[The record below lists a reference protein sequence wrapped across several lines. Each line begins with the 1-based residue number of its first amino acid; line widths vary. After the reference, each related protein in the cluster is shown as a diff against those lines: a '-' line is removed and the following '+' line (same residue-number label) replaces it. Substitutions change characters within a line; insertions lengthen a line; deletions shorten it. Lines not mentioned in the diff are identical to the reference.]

1 MKREAIYI
9 EQMMI
14 EKLAGIINEED
25 RKYLDALINDNPEIR
40 MQWEEMRQSF
50 DPREA
55 DDYKAGLDAE
65 GAWVHLKKEI
75 EEKKRS
81 RNAVSY
87 KLAIAASLLIP
98 LLMAAFF
105 FFRSRS
111 PVPESIAEA
120 PAPDKSIRLFV
131 EGSQEINLSEASGIT
146 DISNAKLNINSEGLS
161 YEAKEDASN
170 HTLNTLVVPETLTYK
185 LSLPDGTEVWI
196 NSASKIKFPFVFPK
210 DKREVWVEGEAYF
223 KVAKNSSQPFIVHTT
238 LTEIKVTGTEFNVNA
253 YDSLRIKTSL
263 VEGAVS
269 AKSAEGKEVHIKPG
283 YEATLRSGNEF
294 NIAPFDG
301 NNELAWMR
309 GIYFFQ
315 NASVKEI
322 ANVIR
327 RWYGNSMVFDNATV
341 SSSRFTGALFKD
353 RPLKEF
359 LDNLMLTSNINYQLS
374 DGKIRLSV
382 K

>member
-40 MQWEEMRQSF
+40 MQWEEMQESF
-50 DPREA
+50 DPGEA
-55 DDYKAGLDAE
+55 ADYKAGLDVE
-65 GAWVHLKKEI
+65 GAWVHLKKGI
-75 EEKKRS
+75 EEKKRI

-105 FFRSRS
+105 FFPSRS

-120 PAPDKSIRLFV
+120 PAPDKSVKLFV
-131 EGSQEINLSEASGIT
+131 EGSREINLSEISGIT
-146 DISNAKLNINSEGLS
+146 DINNAKLNINSEGLS

-170 HTLNTLVVPETLTYK
+170 HALNTLAVPETFTYK

-196 NSASKIKFPFVFPK
+196 NSMSKIKFPFVFPK
-210 DKREVWVEGEAYF
+210 DKREVWIEGEAYF
-223 KVAKNSSQPFIVHTT
+223 KVAKNSRQPFIVHTA
-238 LTEIKVTGTEFNVNA
+238 LTEIRVTGTAFNVNA
-253 YDSLRIKTSL
+253 YDTLHIRTAL

-269 AKSAEGKEVHIKPG
+269 AKATEGKEVHIKPG
-283 YEATLRSGNEF
+283 YEATLRSGTRF
-294 NIAPFDG
+294 DIAPFDS
-301 NNELAWMR
+301 NSELSWMR

-315 NASVKEI
+315 NASIKEI

-327 RWYGNSMVFDNATV
+327 RWYGDSLAFDDAAV
-341 SSSRFTGALFKD
+341 ASSRFTGALIKD
-353 RPLKEF
+353 RPLRDF
-359 LDNLMLTSNINYQLS
+359 LDNLVTTSSIRYRVS
-374 DGKIRLSV
+374 DGKIRLSA